1 MPIHM
6 ATTWRS
12 RVHSASTR
20 YQPLRWKISAVVMS
34 TILLIAEDVEQAN
47 FWMFAL
53 VLKNCMFTFLTTF

>member
-1 MPIHM
+1 
-6 ATTWRS
+6 
-12 RVHSASTR
+12 
-20 YQPLRWKISAVVMS
+20 LRWKISAVVMS